1 MHATKQPDLAA
12 ALDEKGRD
20 EVAVGACAVMTA
32 TTASTADDELR
43 LPLRA
48 HLFFRELPGWW
59 ACSNPECDQVEPEY
73 RDPDRRFGRLYAEPT
88 VRCACGA
95 RCLDLWACQTCG
107 EAFLG
112 GYCST
117 DDTGIHYLLPDLP
130 ELEGVPDRSNRE
142 RTYRRYKVFWPTG
155 RVPIR
160 REPWTADGLSIRF
173 SAWHLNPYAGTLEAG
188 GRASP
193 NGWLYTIKQPPSE
206 DSVLDEVPGLPTR
219 CPNCGDDRELRAV
232 RRGGRHR
239 APRSNEH
246 GANAHAAV
254 ADAGERRARLADTCR
269 AAA

>member
-1 MHATKQPDLAA
+1 
-12 ALDEKGRD
+12 
-20 EVAVGACAVMTA
+20 MTA
-32 TTASTADDELR
+32 TTASTADDELS

-130 ELEGVPDRSNRE
+130 ELEGVPADRPLAHPPGAVDGRWAQHPLLRLASQPLRGDARIWRPVCE
-142 RTYRRYKVFWPTG
+142 RLAVHHQATAVGGLRAGRGAWP
-155 RVPIR
+155 PD
-160 REPWTADGLSIRF
+160 AMS
-173 SAWHLNPYAGTLEAG
+173 
-188 GRASP
+188 
-193 NGWLYTIKQPPSE
+193 
-206 DSVLDEVPGLPTR
+206 
-219 CPNCGDDRELRAV
+219 ELR
-232 RRGGRHR
+232 R
-239 APRSNEH
+239 
-246 GANAHAAV
+246 
-254 ADAGERRARLADTCR
+254 
-269 AAA
+269 